1 MEIGYMFKRLFKSI
15 ERSRQAS
22 ANIWLLNN
30 MSDRDLRD
38 IGITRGDIENKVKSK

>member
-1 MEIGYMFKRLFKSI
+1 MEIVNMFKKLFKRI
-15 ERSRQAS
+15 EKSRQES

-30 MSDRDLRD
+30 MSDKDLRD

>member
-1 MEIGYMFKRLFKSI
+1 MEIDNMFKKLFKRI

-22 ANIWLLNN
+22 ADVWLLNN

-38 IGITRGDIENKVKSK
+38 IGITRGEIENKVKSK

>member
-1 MEIGYMFKRLFKSI
+1 MEIDNMFKRLFKGI
-15 ERSRQAS
+15 QNSRQES

-38 IGITRGDIENKVKSK
+38 IGITRGDIENKVKGK